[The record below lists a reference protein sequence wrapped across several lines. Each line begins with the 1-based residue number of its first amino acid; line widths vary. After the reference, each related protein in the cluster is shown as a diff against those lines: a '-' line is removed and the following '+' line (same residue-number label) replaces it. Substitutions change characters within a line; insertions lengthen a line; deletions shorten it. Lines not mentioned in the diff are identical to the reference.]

1 MQYIVSGSLDRDWTE
16 PLEILNIEARNA
28 FEAAAQYANWFRHF
42 LLSHMKGQEKWMTM
56 KVSGGIPSGWN
67 AEERTFQTASID
79 VIYII
84 GTQGFD
90 VQYLESD
97 EYVVQRDILCWN
109 EEEQDFL
116 LIKQSKHYQNG
127 KEVQI

>member
-16 PLEILNIEARNA
+16 PLQILNIEARNA
-28 FEAAAQYANWFRHF
+28 FEAAAQYAN
-42 LLSHMKGQEKWMTM
+42 HMKGQENWMTL

-109 EEEQDFL
+109 AEEQDFL

-127 KEVQI
+127 EEVQI

>member
-28 FEAAAQYANWFRHF
+28 FEAAAQYAN
-42 LLSHMKGQEKWMTM
+42 HMKGQEKWMTL

-97 EYVVQRDILCWN
+97 EYVVQRDVLCWN
-109 EEEQDFL
+109 AEEQDFL

-127 KEVQI
+127 EEVQI